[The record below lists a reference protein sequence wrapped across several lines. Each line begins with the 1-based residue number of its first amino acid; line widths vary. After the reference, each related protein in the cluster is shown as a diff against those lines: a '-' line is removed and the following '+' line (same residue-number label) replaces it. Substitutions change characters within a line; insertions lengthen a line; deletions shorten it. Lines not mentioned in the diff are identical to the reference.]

1 MELLFSCIPPPWK
14 KKRIPSPFPSRDRR
28 RRRRRIPLLKIS
40 SSPLSTSSSS
50 SRRVSFVMRESEL
63 EVGEEKREKENNKKT
78 KKKRTKMSSFVR
90 LTMDDKFSSSFDRRR
105 RRRGQSPCGQIIS
118 LVVTSADVAI
128 RRRSHCRI
136 EGGADQFGVVIL
148 GRRNQL
154 QCARRVASVHRHL
167 HGNPPVIIL

>member
-1 MELLFSCIPPPWK
+1 MCVLFFFHLLVLRDWISLSLFRMNGDGKMELLFSCIPPWK

-28 RRRRRIPLLKIS
+28 RRRRCIPLLKIS

-63 EVGEEKREKENNKKT
+63 EVGEETREKENNKKT

-105 RRRGQSPCGQIIS
+105 RR
-118 LVVTSADVAI
+118 
-128 RRRSHCRI
+128 
-136 EGGADQFGVVIL
+136 
-148 GRRNQL
+148 
-154 QCARRVASVHRHL
+154 
-167 HGNPPVIIL
+167 